1 MNANFLNKLKNALD
15 DGNFNSDIATKLNE
29 IVKVSEG
36 KDYNEVSSKLEKIQ
50 AEQESFEDIGDET
63 MGKSV
68 KEHSDMIK
76 KYAREDKINKEI
88 ALLIDMDDM
97 VAATISDLVDHCNEV
112 EKRFLEDTKQD
123 EMIRVLRIKI
133 LEITE
138 KYNNLK

>member
-1 MNANFLNKLKNALD
+1 
-15 DGNFNSDIATKLNE
+15 
-29 IVKVSEG
+29 
-36 KDYNEVSSKLEKIQ
+36 
-50 AEQESFEDIGDET
+50 
-63 MGKSV
+63 
-68 KEHSDMIK
+68 MIK